1 MKEIINNKEMIDKGI
16 KDQLDS
22 VASTLQMIQQSDE
35 CTDEIEKILFN
46 QIGTLILAIEELD
59 SYFKLCND
67 FEIFAS

>member
-1 MKEIINNKEMIDKGI
+1 MFLTSQYALYI
-16 KDQLDS
+16 
-22 VASTLQMIQQSDE
+22 
-35 CTDEIEKILFN
+35 IEKILFN